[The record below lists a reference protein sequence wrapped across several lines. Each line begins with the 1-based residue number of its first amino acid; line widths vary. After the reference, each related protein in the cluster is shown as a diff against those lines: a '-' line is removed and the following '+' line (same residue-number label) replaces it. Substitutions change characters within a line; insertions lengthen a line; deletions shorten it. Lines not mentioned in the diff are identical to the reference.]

1 MGAPSLLSPALYL
14 VATTLL
20 LPGTTLLLG
29 DARDQQHA
37 IDFLVAAC
45 SLLVTAALVDLGTA
59 ITERRR
65 AKSAAAAAA
74 GGAGDLAAS
83 SSLTVSCNAIVHV
96 TAQPRHAIARP
107 PLTLFELQYS
117 R

>member
-74 GGAGDLAAS
+74 AAGGAGDLAAS

-107 PLTLFELQYS
+107 PLTLFEL
-117 R
+117 

>member
-74 GGAGDLAAS
+74 AGGAGDLAAS

-107 PLTLFELQYS
+107 PLTLFEL
-117 R
+117 